1 MLLKLFM
8 PFAFGYFLSFLYRV
22 VNVVIAPDLVSEF
35 GLNAAQIGMVSSVY
49 LLTFALCQLPL
60 GILLDRYESRK
71 VSAALLLLAALG
83 AWIFASANSIEG
95 LLLGRGL
102 IGIGV
107 SACLM
112 AAFTAYANL
121 LPVQRLPLVNGL
133 QLMTGG
139 LGVVAASTP
148 VQWFLSWGD
157 WRLLF
162 QAMAL
167 ASLLASGLVLTLV
180 PRYVVVVKK
189 QKVSQQLS
197 ELWQVIKSPIF
208 YQLAPLSV
216 ATQGIFGAFIGLW
229 AGYWL
234 RDYLSLSPAEAAR
247 VLLTMALAMTAG
259 FALLGWL
266 AGWLQK
272 FGIGAHVVSVV
283 GMLVYLLTQLVI
295 VNEWS
300 QWHHLWWGLSGFF
313 GTSGVLMYAYL
324 SQSIP
329 KALVGRVNTSLNLC
343 VFVCAFA
350 GQWGLGMLID
360 QWPTNAAGVYPQV
373 AYFNAWAWVLG
384 LQGLSL
390 CWLLYNAVLRQA
402 R

>member
-1 MLLKLFM
+1 MLLKLFI

-49 LLTFALCQLPL
+49 LLTFALCQIPL

-83 AWIFASANSIEG
+83 AWVFAGANSIEG

-121 LPVQRLPLVNGL
+121 LPTHKLPLVNGL

-139 LGVVAASTP
+139 LGVVAASSP

-162 QAMAL
+162 QTMAL

-180 PRYVVVVKK
+180 PRYTVAVKN
-189 QKVSQQLS
+189 QKISQQLA
-197 ELWQVIKSPIF
+197 ELWQIIKSPTF

-216 ATQGIFGAFIGLW
+216 ATQGVFAAFIGLW

-234 RDYLSLSPAEAAR
+234 RDFLSLSPAEAAH

-259 FALLGWL
+259 FVSLGWL
-266 AGWLQK
+266 AGRLQK
-272 FGIGAHVVSVV
+272 FGIGAHMVSVG
-283 GMLVYLLTQLVI
+283 GMLVYLLSQLVI

-300 QWHHLWWGLSGFF
+300 QWHHLWWGISGFF

-324 SQSIP
+324 SQSVP

-360 QWPTNAAGVYPQV
+360 QWPTNAAGVYPQA
-373 AYFNAWAWVLG
+373 AYVNAWAWVLG
-384 LQGLSL
+384 LQGLAL